1 MYEYQNNILSIPAKL
16 LYEDWGLISYSN
28 YKTLC
33 FKGKLVRTKEGRGSG
48 NEAFVSFHDLPVHQG
63 VDFKKVC
70 IQKLKNPKDVV
81 VRNQLES
88 YILPDV
94 QAAKFFAE
102 HRKPNGRP
110 LSDEDQRE
118 KATNAMILNGIQM
131 LFNDPKLKKK
141 AFGTKTSQVWNEV
154 SIAVNGINPD
164 KWTFSL
170 PGNSR
175 RLRSKFEEYVAKGY
189 EVFLH
194 KGEGLKNAQIIK
206 DEIADFIL
214 AKYCL
219 PNKMSIPE
227 VLADY
232 DKEAIKHD
240 WKSLTEQGIYNFLY
254 QPEQE
259 RIWTLA
265 RHGLSAYN
273 KKYKHTITRDRSEW
287 FPNAYWAI
295 DGTKLDWIHYWDD
308 SSNKM
313 GAKLK
318 IDVMFD
324 VYSEKIIGWDLS
336 FTESHIE
343 HFKAIK
349 MAVNEAQCR
358 PYYLTYDHQG
368 GHKMDRMQTLYDSL
382 MAKGSKE
389 DGMIGGTHHP
399 NKARNHSNPS
409 EQLFQRFQQQV
420 ITKFWFSDGQGVTV
434 RRDDNKMNIDFIL
447 ENKDHLKTVEELQKA
462 WLAAVNIW
470 NAKKHPKFEA
480 SRNEVYLHKMPMQEP
495 LTLWDIMDKMWID
508 ETKRL
513 VTYKKS
519 GIEVNISGTDYEF
532 EVYNHN
538 KEVDL
543 EFRYRNVGK
552 KFRVRYDP
560 DFLDGYVQLYS
571 KDEKGNYV
579 WAANAEPK
587 RKHQNI
593 PALMME
599 GDKEKWFADMQ
610 VRKLE
615 LERTQKELK
624 ALENRSGINRESLRE
639 DTDLLIKMG
648 GNITKV
654 EQLIAEAVDN
664 EYDF

>member
-1 MYEYQNNILSIPAKL
+1 MYEYHNNILSIPAKL
-16 LYEDWGLISYSN
+16 LYEDWGLVSYDN
-28 YKTLC
+28 YQALC
-33 FKGKLVRTKEGRGSG
+33 KRGKLIRTKEGRGPG
-48 NEAFVSFHDLPVHQG
+48 NEPFVSFHDLPIHQG

-70 IQKLKNPKDVV
+70 LENLKNPKDVI
-81 VRNQLES
+81 VRNHLEN
-88 YILPDV
+88 YIMPDPKAI
-94 QAAKFFAE
+94 QFFAQ
-102 HRKPNGRP
+102 HRKPCGKSIS
-110 LSDEDQRE
+110 LEDQRE
-118 KATNAMILNGIQM
+118 KATNAMILNAIQM
-131 LFNDPKLKKK
+131 VLKDKSAQVK
-141 AFGTKTSQVWNEV
+141 MFGRKTTGIWINISE
-154 SIAVNGINPD
+154 AVNAID
-164 KWTFSL
+164 TKKWTYSL
-170 PGNSR
+170 PGNWR
-175 RLRSKFEEYVAKGY
+175 RLKAKYEEYIPNNY

-194 KGEGLKNAQIIK
+194 KGEGKKNAQKIK

-227 VLADY
+227 VLEDY
-232 DKEAIKHD
+232 EREAIKRNWD
-240 WKSLTEQGIYNFLY
+240 TLTESAIYNWLY

-265 RHGLSAYN
+265 RHGLPAYN

-308 SSNKM
+308 SANKM

-368 GHKMDRMQTLYDSL
+368 GHKMERMQTLYDSL
-382 MAKGSKE
+382 MAI
-389 DGMIGGTHHP
+389 DGGTHHP

-420 ITKFWFSDGQGVTV
+420 VTKFWFSDGQGVAV
-434 RRDDNKMNIDFIL
+434 RRDDNKMNVDFIL
-447 ENKDHLKTVEELQKA
+447 ENKDHLKTVDELQKA

-470 NAKKHPKFEA
+470 NAKKHPKFEM
-480 SRNEVYLHKMPMQEP
+480 SRNEVYQHEMPVKEP

-508 ETKRL
+508 ETKKL
-513 VTYKKS
+513 VTYKGS
-519 GIEVNISGTDYEF
+519 GMKLNIGGTDYEF
-532 EVYNHN
+532 EVYNQ
-538 KEVDL
+538 KGEVDSD
-543 EFRYRNVGK
+543 FRYSNIGK
-552 KFRVRYDP
+552 KFKVRYDP

-571 KDEKGNYV
+571 KDEKNNYV
-579 WAANAEPK
+579 WIANAQPK

-593 PALMME
+593 PALMKE

-615 LERTQKELK
+615 LERTQRELK
-624 ALENRSGINRESLRE
+624 ALEDRTGINRQSLID

-648 GNITKV
+648 GSITKV
-654 EQLIAEAVDN
+654 EQLITEAVDN

>member
-1 MYEYQNNILSIPAKL
+1 MYEYHKNTLSIPAKL
-16 LYEDWGLISYSN
+16 LYEDWGLITYNN
-28 YKTLC
+28 YQNLC
-33 FKGKLVRTKEGRGSG
+33 KRGKLVRTKEGRGPG
-48 NEAFVSFHDLPVHQG
+48 NEPFVSFHDLPVHQG
-63 VDFKKVC
+63 IDFKKLC
-70 IQKLKNPKDVV
+70 IEGLGEPKEVL
-81 VRNQLES
+81 VRNKLEN
-88 YILPDV
+88 YIVPDV
-94 QAAKFFAE
+94 QSIRFFAE

-118 KATNAMILNGIQM
+118 KATSAMILNGIRM
-131 LFNDPKLKKK
+131 LFNDPKLKRN
-141 AFGTKTSQVWNEV
+141 AFGAKTSKIWDEV
-154 SIAVNGINPD
+154 SIAVNGINTN
-164 KWTFSL
+164 KWIFSL
-170 PGNSR
+170 PGNPR
-175 RLRSKFEEYVAKGY
+175 RLKAKYEDYLKNGY

-194 KGEGLKNAQIIK
+194 KGEGQKNAQIIK
-206 DEIADFIL
+206 EEIADFIL

-219 PNKMSIPE
+219 PIKMSIPE
-227 VLADY
+227 VLYAY
-232 DKEAIKHD
+232 DVEAEKRN
-240 WKSLTEQGIYNFLY
+240 WKSLTEAAIYNWLY
-254 QPEQE
+254 QPERE

-273 KKYKHTITRDRSEW
+273 KKYKHTITRDRSDW

-368 GHKMDRMQTLYDSL
+368 GHKMDRMQSLYDSL
-382 MAKGSKE
+382 MAV
-389 DGMIGGTHHP
+389 DGQGTHHP

-409 EQLFQRFQQQV
+409 EQLFARFQQQV

-434 RRDDNKMNIDFIL
+434 KRDDNKMNTDFIL
-447 ENKDHLKTVEELQKA
+447 ENKANLKTVEELQKA
-462 WLAAVNIW
+462 WLAAVNLW
-470 NAKKHPKFEA
+470 NCKQHPHFEM
-480 SRNEVYLHKMPMQEP
+480 SRNEVYQHEMPMKEP
-495 LTLWDIMDKMWID
+495 LTLWDIMDKMWIE

-513 VTYKKS
+513 VTYKGS
-519 GIEVNISGTDYEF
+519 GINVNISGVDYEF
-532 EVYNHN
+532 EVYNS
-538 KEVDL
+538 KGEVDSD
-543 EFRYRNVGK
+543 FRYKNIGN
-552 KFRVRYDP
+552 KFKVRYDP
-560 DFLDGYVQLYS
+560 DFLDGYVQLYI
-571 KDEKGNYV
+571 KDEKDNYV
-579 WAANAEPK
+579 WMANAEPK

-593 PALMME
+593 PALMKE
-599 GDKEKWFADMQ
+599 GDKEKWFSDMQ

-615 LERTQKELK
+615 LERTQRELK
-624 ALENRSGINRESLRE
+624 ALEDRTGINRQTLIE

-654 EQLIAEAVDN
+654 EQLITEAIDN
-664 EYDF
+664 QYDF

>member
-1 MYEYQNNILSIPAKL
+1 MYEYHNNILSIPAKL
-16 LYEDWGLISYSN
+16 LYEDWALISYTN
-28 YKTLC
+28 YKRLC
-33 FKGKLVRTKEGRGSG
+33 SKGKLVNTKKGKGAG

-70 IQKLKNPKDVV
+70 VENLKNPKDVI
-81 VRNQLES
+81 VRNQLEA
-88 YILPDV
+88 YILPDIK
-94 QAAKFFAE
+94 AAKFFAE
-102 HRKPNGRP
+102 HRKPNGRS

-141 AFGTKTSQVWNEV
+141 AFGTKSTMVWNEV
-154 SIAVNGINPD
+154 SIAVNGINP
-164 KWTFSL
+164 KRWTFSL
-170 PGNSR
+170 PGNPR
-175 RLRSKFEEYVAKGY
+175 RLKAKYDDYLKNGY

-194 KGEGLKNAQIIK
+194 KGEGQKNAQIIK
-206 DEIADFIL
+206 DEIADFLL

-219 PNKMSIPE
+219 PIKKSIPE

-232 DKEAIKHD
+232 DKEAIKRG
-240 WKSLTEQGIYNFLY
+240 WKDLTEQGIYNWLY

-273 KKYKHTITRDRSEW
+273 KKYKHTITRDRSDW

-349 MAVNEAQCR
+349 MAVNESQCR

-382 MAKGSKE
+382 MAVEGH
-389 DGMIGGTHHP
+389 GTHHP

-420 ITKFWFSDGQGVTV
+420 VTKFWFSDGQGVTV
-434 RRDDNKMNIDFIL
+434 RRDDNKMNVDFIL

-462 WLAAVNIW
+462 WQAAVNIW
-470 NAKKHPKFEA
+470 NNKQHPKFEA
-480 SRNEVYLHKMPMQEP
+480 SRNEVYQHQMPMQEP
-495 LTLWDIMDKMWID
+495 LTLWDIMDKMWIE

-513 VTYKKS
+513 VTYKSS
-519 GIEVNISGTDYEF
+519 GMYLKIGGEDYEF
-532 EVYNHN
+532 EVYD
-538 KEVDL
+538 KTGAVDL
-543 EFRYRNVGK
+543 DFRYKNIGK
-552 KFRVRYDP
+552 KFKVRYDP
-560 DFLDGYVQLYS
+560 DFLDGYVQLYD
-571 KDEKGNYV
+571 KDGKGNFV
-579 WAANAEPK
+579 WVANAEPK

-593 PALMME
+593 PALMKE
-599 GDKEKWFADMQ
+599 GHKESWFADMQ

-615 LERTQKELK
+615 LERTQRELK
-624 ALENRSGINRESLRE
+624 ALEDRTGINRQSLIE
-639 DTDLLIKMG
+639 DTDLMIKMG
-648 GNITKV
+648 GNMTKV
-654 EQLIAEAVDN
+654 EQLITEAVDQ

>member
-1 MYEYQNNILSIPAKL
+1 MYEYHNNLLSIPAKL
-16 LYEDWGLISYSN
+16 LYEDWGLISYDN
-28 YKTLC
+28 YLKLC
-33 FKGKLVRTKEGRGSG
+33 SRGKLIRTKEGRGPG
-48 NEAFVSFHDLPVHQG
+48 NEPFVSFHDLPVHQG
-63 VDFKKVC
+63 VDFKKLCVDG
-70 IQKLKNPKDVV
+70 LGEPKEVI
-81 VRNQLES
+81 VRNKLES

-94 QAAKFFAE
+94 KAIKFFAE
-102 HRKPNGRP
+102 HRKPCGKSIS
-110 LSDEDQRE
+110 LEDQRV
-118 KATNAMILNGIQM
+118 KATNAIILNAIRIV
-131 LFNDPKLKKK
+131 LNDRLTKSK
-141 AFGTKTSQVWNEV
+141 AFGRKPTEIWKNISE
-154 SIAVNGINPD
+154 AVNAINPQ
-164 KWTFSL
+164 KWTYSL
-170 PGNSR
+170 PGNPR
-175 RLRSKFEEYVAKGY
+175 RLKAKYDEYLKNGY

-194 KGEGLKNAQIIK
+194 KGEGQKNAQKIK

-219 PNKMSIPE
+219 PIKMSIPE
-227 VLADY
+227 VLQEY
-232 DKEAIKHD
+232 DREAVKRNWD
-240 WKSLTEQGIYNFLY
+240 TLTEGAIYNWLY
-254 QPEQE
+254 EPERE

-273 KKYKHTITRDRSEW
+273 KKYKHTITRDRSDW

-308 SSNKM
+308 STNKM

-368 GHKMDRMQTLYDSL
+368 GHKMDRMQDLYDSL
-382 MAKGSKE
+382 MAVEGH
-389 DGMIGGTHHP
+389 GTHHP

-409 EQLFQRFQQQV
+409 EQLFARFQQQV
-420 ITKFWFSDGQGVTV
+420 ITKFWFSDGQGITV
-434 RRDDNKMNIDFIL
+434 RRDDNKMNVDFIL
-447 ENKDHLKTVEELQKA
+447 ENKANLKTVEELQKA

-470 NAKKHPKFEA
+470 NAKKHPHFDM
-480 SRNEVYLHKMPMQEP
+480 SRNEVYQHEMPMKEP
-495 LTLWDIMDKMWID
+495 LTLWDIMDKMWIE

-513 VTYKKS
+513 VTYKGS
-519 GIEVNISGTDYEF
+519 GIDINIAGVDYEF
-532 EVYNHN
+532 EVYN
-538 KEVDL
+538 KKGEVDSD
-543 EFRYRNVGK
+543 FRYKNIGK
-552 KFRVRYDP
+552 KFKVRYDP

-571 KDEKGNYV
+571 KDEKDNYV
-579 WAANAEPK
+579 WVANAEPK

-593 PALMME
+593 PALMKE

-610 VRKLE
+610 VRKIE
-615 LERTQKELK
+615 LERTQRELK
-624 ALENRSGINRESLRE
+624 ALEDRTGINRQSLIE

-648 GNITKV
+648 GNMTKV
-654 EQLIAEAVDN
+654 EQLITEAVDN

>member
-1 MYEYQNNILSIPAKL
+1 MYEHHNNLLSIPAKL
-16 LYEDWGLISYSN
+16 LYEDWGLVTYKN
-28 YKTLC
+28 YLKLC
-33 FKGKLVRTKEGRGSG
+33 TRGKLVRTKEGRGPG
-48 NEAFVSFHDLPVHQG
+48 NEPFVSFHDLPVHQG
-63 VDFKKVC
+63 VDFKKLC
-70 IQKLKNPKDVV
+70 IEALGEPKEVV
-81 VRNQLES
+81 VRNKLEN
-88 YILPDV
+88 YIIPDV
-94 QAAKFFAE
+94 KAIRFFAE
-102 HRKPNGRP
+102 HRKPCGKP
-110 LSDEDQRE
+110 ISLEDQRI
-118 KATNAMILNGIQM
+118 KATNAIILNAIRIV
-131 LFNDPKLKKK
+131 LNDRLTKSKT
-141 AFGTKTSQVWNEV
+141 FGRKPTEIWKNISD
-154 SIAVNGINPD
+154 AVNAINPK
-164 KWTFSL
+164 KWIFSL
-170 PGNSR
+170 PGNPR
-175 RLRSKFEEYVAKGY
+175 RLKAKYEEYLKNGY

-194 KGEGLKNAQIIK
+194 KGEGQKNAQKIK

-227 VLADY
+227 VLQEY
-232 DKEAIKHD
+232 DREAIKRNWD
-240 WKSLTEQGIYNFLY
+240 TLTESAIYNWLY
-254 QPEQE
+254 EPERE

-273 KKYKHTITRDRSEW
+273 KKYKHTITRDRSDW

-343 HFKAIK
+343 HFKAVK

-368 GHKMDRMQTLYDSL
+368 GHKMDRMQDLYDSL
-382 MAKGSKE
+382 MAI
-389 DGMIGGTHHP
+389 DGHGTHHP

-409 EQLFQRFQQQV
+409 EQLFARFQQQV
-420 ITKFWFSDGQGVTV
+420 ITKFWFSDGQGITV
-434 RRDDNKMNIDFIL
+434 RRDDNKMNTDFIL
-447 ENKDHLKTVEELQKA
+447 ENKDHLKTVDELQKA

-470 NAKKHPKFEA
+470 NANKHPHFEM
-480 SRNEVYLHKMPMQEP
+480 SRNEVYQHEMPMKEP
-495 LTLWDIMDKMWID
+495 LTLWEIMDKMWIE
-508 ETKRL
+508 ETKKMI
-513 VTYKKS
+513 TYNAS
-519 GIEVNISGTDYEF
+519 GLYMTIGGEDYEF
-532 EVYNHN
+532 EVYNQ
-538 KEVDL
+538 KGEVDSD
-543 EFRYRNVGK
+543 FRYKNIGK
-552 KFRVRYDP
+552 KFKVRYDP

-571 KDEKGNYV
+571 KDEKDNYV
-579 WAANAEPK
+579 WVANAEPK

-593 PALMME
+593 PALMKE

-615 LERTQKELK
+615 LERTQRELK
-624 ALENRSGINRESLRE
+624 ALEDRTGINRQTLIE

-648 GNITKV
+648 GNMTKV
-654 EQLIAEAVDN
+654 EQLITEAVDN

>member
-1 MYEYQNNILSIPAKL
+1 MYEYHKNTLSIPAKL
-16 LYEDWGLISYSN
+16 LYEDWGLITYNN
-28 YKTLC
+28 YQNLC
-33 FKGKLVRTKEGRGSG
+33 KRGKLVRTKEGRGPG
-48 NEAFVSFHDLPVHQG
+48 NEPFVSFHDLPVHQG
-63 VDFKKVC
+63 IDFKKLC
-70 IQKLKNPKDVV
+70 IEGLGEPKEVL
-81 VRNQLES
+81 VRNKLEN
-88 YILPDV
+88 YIIPDV
-94 QAAKFFAE
+94 KAIRFFAE

-118 KATNAMILNGIQM
+118 KATSAMILNGIRM
-131 LFNDPKLKKK
+131 LFNDPKLKRK
-141 AFGTKTSQVWNEV
+141 AFGTKNSRNWDEV
-154 SIAVNGINPD
+154 SIAVNGINSN
-164 KWTFSL
+164 KWIFSL
-170 PGNSR
+170 PGNPR
-175 RLRSKFEEYVAKGY
+175 RLKAKYEEYLKNGY

-194 KGEGLKNAQIIK
+194 KGEGQKNAQIIK

-219 PNKMSIPE
+219 PIKMSIPE
-227 VLADY
+227 VLHAY
-232 DKEAIKHD
+232 DVEAEKRN
-240 WKSLTEQGIYNFLY
+240 WKSLTEAAIYNWLY
-254 QPEQE
+254 QPERE

-273 KKYKHTITRDRSEW
+273 KKYKHTITRDRSDW

-295 DGTKLDWIHYWDD
+295 DGTKLDWIHYWDE
-308 SSNKM
+308 STNKM

-382 MAKGSKE
+382 MAI
-389 DGMIGGTHHP
+389 DGQGTHHP

-409 EQLFQRFQQQV
+409 EQLFARFQQQV

-434 RRDDNKMNIDFIL
+434 RRDDNKMNTDFIL
-447 ENKDHLKTVEELQKA
+447 ENKANLKTVEELQKA

-470 NAKKHPKFEA
+470 NAKQHPHFEM
-480 SRNEVYLHKMPMQEP
+480 SRNEVYQHEMPMKEP
-495 LTLWDIMDKMWID
+495 LTLWDIMDKMWIE

-513 VTYKKS
+513 VTYKGS
-519 GIEVNISGTDYEF
+519 GINVNISGVDYEF
-532 EVYNHN
+532 EVYNQ
-538 KEVDL
+538 KGEVDSD
-543 EFRYRNVGK
+543 FRYENIGK
-552 KFRVRYDP
+552 KFKVRYDP
-560 DFLDGYVQLYS
+560 DFLDGYVQLYT
-571 KDEKGNYV
+571 KDQKDNYV
-579 WAANAEPK
+579 WIANAEPK

-593 PALMME
+593 PALMKE

-615 LERTQKELK
+615 LERTQRELK
-624 ALENRSGINRESLRE
+624 ALEDRTGINRQTLIE

-654 EQLIAEAVDN
+654 EQLITEAIDN

>member
-1 MYEYQNNILSIPAKL
+1 MYEYHNNLLSIPAKL
-16 LYEDWGLISYSN
+16 LYEDWGLMAYSTYHTMCN
-28 YKTLC
+28 R
-33 FKGKLVRTKEGRGSG
+33 GKLVRTKEGRGKG
-48 NEAFVSFHDLPVHQG
+48 NEAFVSFHDLPCNI
-63 VDFKKVC
+63 KNIC
-70 IQKLKNPKDVV
+70 IEKLKHPKDVI
-81 VRNQLES
+81 VRNHLEA

-131 LFNDPKLKKK
+131 LFNDPKSKRK
-141 AFGTKTSQVWNEV
+141 AFGTKISHVWNEV
-154 SIAVNGINPD
+154 SIAVNAINSS
-164 KWTFSL
+164 KWTYSL
-170 PGNSR
+170 PGNPR
-175 RLRSKFEEYVAKGY
+175 RLKAKYEEYLKNGC

-194 KGEGLKNAQIIK
+194 KGEGQKNAQIIK

-227 VLADY
+227 VLQDY
-232 DKEAIKHD
+232 DREAIKYN
-240 WKSLTEQGIYNFLY
+240 WKQLTEAAIYNWLY
-254 QPEQE
+254 EPERE

-273 KKYKHTITRDRSEW
+273 KKYKHTITRDRSDW

-368 GHKMDRMQTLYDSL
+368 GHKMDRMQSLYDSL
-382 MAKGSKE
+382 VALDK
-389 DGMIGGTHHP
+389 GTHHP

-420 ITKFWFSDGQGVTV
+420 ITKFWFSDGQGITV
-434 RRDDNKMNIDFIL
+434 RRDDNKMNTDFIL
-447 ENKDHLKTVEELQKA
+447 ENKDHLKTVDELQKA

-470 NAKKHPKFEA
+470 NAKKHPKFEM
-480 SRNEVYLHKMPMQEP
+480 SRNEVYHHEMPMKEP

-508 ETKRL
+508 ETKKL
-513 VTYKKS
+513 VTYKGS
-519 GIEVNISGTDYEF
+519 GMDLNIGGKDYEF
-532 EVYNHN
+532 EVYD
-538 KEVDL
+538 KKGEVDS
-543 EFRYRNVGK
+543 EFRYKNIGK
-552 KFRVRYDP
+552 KFKVRYDP

-571 KDEKGNYV
+571 KDEKDNYV
-579 WAANAEPK
+579 WVANAEPK

-593 PALMME
+593 PALMKD
-599 GDKEKWFADMQ
+599 GDKEKWFSDMQ
-610 VRKLE
+610 VRKIE
-615 LERTQKELK
+615 LERTQRELK
-624 ALENRSGINRESLRE
+624 ALEDRTGINRDSLIE

-648 GNITKV
+648 GNMTKV
-654 EQLIAEAVDN
+654 EQLITESVDN